1 MYIRIFC
8 ENPAGKPLKQPLRR
22 PIKGILREIGVFSKK
37 NGRIDAAGRLCYPF
51 INRSR
56 NPIPQRKPAAH
67 SRIGYAAGQPP
78 GKGRI
83 HMKNV
88 KLIVTASVILV
99 LLLILGLNSFA
110 SVPVGHTGIL
120 LTMGKVEDSALSE
133 GVHFKIPF
141 AQKIISMDNRI
152 KKLELNTEAFSK
164 DIQTVSATLAVNY
177 RLQADKTFSIYKSA
191 GLSYEDNLIVPA
203 THEVLKSVCAQYTAE
218 ELISKRA
225 ESSDKMRDELD
236 AKLSGMGISVN
247 DFNIIDFD
255 FSDEFISAVESK
267 QVAEQLKKKAATEN
281 ETAIAQAER
290 EKQVVI
296 KQSEA
301 QAQSLLIAAQAEADA
316 IKLAADAEAYRLEHV
331 GAQLTNQT
339 ILNTLAE
346 NWNGELPGV
355 VGADAAGI
363 FSLDAAVSDGAAQ

>member
-1 MYIRIFC
+1 MNMSLKIFRRIVLL
-8 ENPAGKPLKQPLRR
+8 A
-22 PIKGILREIGVFSKK
+22 V
-37 NGRIDAAGRLCYPF
+37 AAVL
-51 INRSR
+51 
-56 NPIPQRKPAAH
+56 A
-67 SRIGYAAGQPP
+67 
-78 GKGRI
+78 
-83 HMKNV
+83 
-88 KLIVTASVILV
+88 LIVLP
-99 LLLILGLNSFA
+99 NCFA
-110 SVPVGHTGIL
+110 TVPVGSTGIM
-120 LTMGKVEDSALSE
+120 LTMGKVEDTALPE

-141 AQKIISMDNRI
+141 VQKIVSMDNRV
-152 KKLELNTEAFSK
+152 KKLELSTEAFSK

-177 RLQADKTFSIYKSA
+177 RLQTEKTFAIYKSTGTA
-191 GLSYEDNLIVPA
+191 YEDNLIVPA

-236 AKLSGMGISVN
+236 AKLSQIGISIT

-290 EKQVVI
+290 EKQVTI

-301 QAQSLLIAAQAEADA
+301 EAERVRIAAEAQAQSTRIAAQAEADA
-316 IKLAADAEAYRLEHV
+316 VKLAADAEAYRLEQI
-331 GAQLTNQT
+331 GKQLTDKT
-339 ILNTLAE
+339 IQNTLAE

-355 VGADAAGI
+355 VGAGATGI
-363 FSLDAAVSDGAAQ
+363 LNLDDMVNSGAQK